1 MSLLVL
7 KHWNPTE
14 VDKCVC
20 CLFYLFSQNIVYFSE
35 NVLPCLCLFQ
45 WKCIDIH
52 IWFVF
57 LWYVLILNKLALC
70 VPRCVCCIRCC
81 FSGSFTVLCG
91 LSHFSSYFLLC
102 IYLNVHGI
110 FNPLFFLRNF
120 DLIYVCGIF
129 PSCAFFVYFFFHFH
143 FCNSCYISNFANISR
158 QPYLTWADSFK
169 YILTNGFV
177 LFKGT
182 FLHFSTLKSWHRR
195 NLFLSV
201 AISLNMLLQK

>member
-1 MSLLVL
+1 MVSLLVL

-14 VDKCVC
+14 VDKYVC

-45 WKCIDIH
+45 WKCIDMH

-110 FNPLFFLRNF
+110 FNPLFFYEI
-120 DLIYVCGIF
+120 LISFMCV
-129 PSCAFFVYFFFHFH
+129 VYFLLVLSLSIFFFIFIFATLVTFQTLLTSRDSH
-143 FCNSCYISNFANISR
+143 IWREPTVSN
-158 QPYLTWADSFK
+158 
-169 YILTNGFV
+169 
-177 LFKGT
+177 T
-182 FLHFSTLKSWHRR
+182 F
-195 NLFLSV
+195 
-201 AISLNMLLQK
+201 